1 MFLLFFWRFYLIK
14 SACDSLLLTVIF
26 LSFSDVNLI
35 GLLIFI
41 INPGFSD
48 SIAFIGSNLT
58 APGPRKVKAPILCYW
73 TP

>member
-14 SACDSLLLTVIF
+14 SACDSLLELFTVIF
-26 LSFSDVNLI
+26 LSFSEVNRI

-41 INPGFSD
+41 INPGFND

-58 APGPRKVKAPILCYW
+58 APGPRKVKAPILCY
-73 TP
+73 